1 VKRRLKLL
9 LKIFLAICVLLFLFL
24 LFEHVR
30 GRILLARY
38 QRELIAKGIKLDPH
52 DFASPAANRDN
63 GLPAVFDGS
72 RRLTKGTALPDHYPP
87 AMQITPSGHAMVGFR
102 EKEWV
107 AYWDE
112 GRPTNRWEEV
122 AVELKTNAQ
131 ALADIRAAL
140 EKPVLDSQLDYSQG
154 FRLLITNLAP
164 AKALTRWFGAGTQ
177 LALRE
182 GRNQEALEF
191 LVSDIHLSRLLQ
203 SDRLLISELVR
214 IAIASIAKTAT
225 WEALQAE
232 GWTDEDLARIQ
243 QAWSDQEFCQSMAH
257 GLEGDILYDDTG
269 FALIRKSNDEA
280 FHIYFGL
287 EEYLPPEESERP
299 FWERT
304 LRKGPGGE
312 AIAQFLKKQ
321 IYCRV
326 WRFAWLDQAE
336 HRSLEQMDRLLEI
349 TRTTPERSFTDV
361 KPALEQFEIRAKDK
375 NFYDRLRYPDTGF
388 PIELSSVVK
397 KALRAETDRSL
408 TICAIALK
416 RYSLRHGKPP
426 ASLAALVPEFLPS
439 VPIDYMDGKPVK
451 YHLNAGGSFTLYS
464 VGEDGKDDGG
474 DASAAPEHQD
484 SASSWFRKD
493 FVWPSAASPE
503 EAEAY
508 RNQAVKN

>member
-1 VKRRLKLL
+1 MKRRLKLL
-9 LKIFLAICVLLFLFL
+9 LKIFLAVCALLFLCL

-63 GLPAVFDGS
+63 GLPAVFDGI

-112 GRPTNRWEEV
+112 GRPTNHWEEV
-122 AVELKTNAQ
+122 AAELKTNAQ
-131 ALADIRAAL
+131 TLVDIRAAL

-164 AKALTRWFGAGTQ
+164 AKSLTRWFGAGSL
-177 LALRE
+177 LALHE
-182 GRNQEALEF
+182 GRNHDALEF
-191 LVSDIHLSRLLQ
+191 LVPDIRLPRLLQ

-214 IAIASIAKTAT
+214 IAITSIAKTAT

-232 GWTDEDLARIQ
+232 GWADEDLARIQ
-243 QAWSDQEFCQSMAH
+243 QSWSDQEFCQSMAR
-257 GLEGDILYDDTG
+257 GLEGDILYEEAC
-269 FALIRKSNDEA
+269 FVPIRKSNDEA
-280 FHIYFGL
+280 FKVYFGL
-287 EEYLPPEESERP
+287 EEYLPPEESDRP

-304 LRKGPGGE
+304 LRKAPGGE
-312 AIAQFLKKQ
+312 AIVGFLKKQ
-321 IYCRV
+321 VYCRV

-336 HRSLEQMDRLLEI
+336 RRNLERMDQLLEI
-349 TRTTPERSFTDV
+349 NRTAAAQKSFANV
-361 KPALEQFEIRAKDK
+361 KTALEQFEIRAKDI

-388 PIELSSVVK
+388 PIGLSSVVDR
-397 KALRAETDRSL
+397 AMRAETDRSL

-416 RYSLRHGKPP
+416 RYSLRHGKSSP
-426 ASLAALVPEFLPS
+426 SLEALVPEFLPS
-439 VPIDYMDGKPVK
+439 VPIDYMDGKSIK
-451 YHLNAGGSFTLYS
+451 YRLNSDGSFTLYS
-464 VGEDGKDDGG
+464 VGENGKDDGG
-474 DASAAPEHQD
+474 DTAIAPEHHG
-484 SASSWFRKD
+484 SSLWSRKD
-493 FVWPSAASPE
+493 FVWPSPASTE
-503 EAEAY
+503 EGEAY
-508 RNQAVKN
+508 RNEAGKK